1 MALKPR
7 EIKQRRKEN
16 VQKRVSSRYQR
27 RYQERAEGKT
37 PEQQQAIQER
47 MFGRMQERLG
57 GIQGANPFGAGYDAS
72 MMAQAPT
79 WQRPPAGPLGAD
91 GAGGANAPQT
101 GPGGVQ
107 PPVMPGPIPGRT
119 PVEYDPNNPYGN
131 QDPNTWDP
139 NQESWA
145 DWTRRTNY
153 NPGFG
158 PTRMDPNWVP
168 PNPFLPDLAAPLP
181 GTPGWQPPWMQT
193 QPQNP
198 FQGGGNRQQN
208 PFGGQGRY

>member
-72 MMAQAPT
+72 MIAQAPT
-79 WQRPPAGPLGAD
+79 WQRPPAGPLGA
-91 GAGGANAPQT
+91 GAGGGANAPQT
-101 GPGGVQ
+101 GPGGIQ
-107 PPVMPGPIPGRT
+107 PPAMPGPIPQG
-119 PVEYDPNNPYGN
+119 
-131 QDPNTWDP
+131 
-139 NQESWA
+139 
-145 DWTRRTNY
+145 
-153 NPGFG
+153 
-158 PTRMDPNWVP
+158 
-168 PNPFLPDLAAPLP
+168 
-181 GTPGWQPPWMQT
+181 QT
-193 QPQNP
+193 QPRKSGYDEYGQWWGP
-198 FQGGGNRQQN
+198 GYPPGYVDDGMRYGGGGRWWGDT
-208 PFGGQGRY
+208 GGNQPPPG